1 MAQFMRERGR
11 TTKGMEKEN
20 IILKMEA
27 ITKANGQTGL
37 GKVKELNLS
46 VRPSIIEEVG
56 KITKKKVSENSYKGL
71 VTFIKVFF

>member
-1 MAQFMRERGR
+1 
-11 TTKGMEKEN
+11 MEKEN

-46 VRPSIIEEVG
+46 VRPSIIEVVG
-56 KITKKKVSENSYKGL
+56 KITKKKV
-71 VTFIKVFF
+71 